1 MIKLKRFD
9 EAVWFDY
16 EPGVRF
22 KIKPLSRVDSLQI
35 RLRCKRKI
43 AVQGMNGKE
52 NIIDDIDPTLI
63 VFESFQMALIEWQG
77 TTIEGIKNP
86 GRDQMIHAL
95 FEDQKIVYFV
105 LDIAFKTNEIEEKKL
120 EGELKNSES
129 SQDGLPTSNAS
140 E

>member
-9 EAVWFDY
+9 EAAWFDY
-16 EPGVRF
+16 APGVRF
-22 KIKPLSRVDSLQI
+22 KIKPLSRVDTLQI
-35 RLRCKRKI
+35 RIKCKRKI
-43 AVQGMNGKE
+43 AVQGMNGE
-52 NIIDDIDPTLI
+52 QNIVDDIDTTLI
-63 VFESFQMALIEWQG
+63 VFESFQMALVDWQG
-77 TTIEGIKNP
+77 PVIEGVKNP
-86 GRDQMIHAL
+86 ERYQMINGF

-129 SQDGLPTSNAS
+129 SQDGLQTSSAS